1 VSPARPDRPASRRG
15 VGMAYASLPPT
26 EAGPWLVRVERAGR
40 SPVTF
45 SCCRTRRSAERL
57 AARLLALG
65 CAATVTRPVP
75 GGAR

>member
-1 VSPARPDRPASRRG
+1 MLYP
-15 VGMAYASLPPT
+15 SLAPT

-40 SPVTF
+40 SPATF
-45 SCCRTRRSAERL
+45 TCCRTRRSAERL

-65 CAATVTRPVP
+65 VTATVTRPAP